1 MLTLFIQDIRNRK
14 ADFPSGIVFKWR
26 WVEGYQKEKGV
37 KNIDWWGKQN
47 DKVDTL
53 AKFYLRQCQAS
64 KQPNVPVRLWYEQWA
79 IYVDQVKMSTFDK
92 TTMYTYLRKDRMLKY
107 WREHSD
113 FPVYRLEEIDW
124 EPCRLAV
131 KQVKPGFKRFYAKFV
146 SGWIGNNHK
155 LNQY

>member
-1 MLTLFIQDIRNRK
+1 MNCADIIQDIRNRK
-14 ADFPSGIVFKWR
+14 ADFPSGIIFKWR

-64 KQPNVPVRLWYEQWA
+64 KRPNVPVRLWYERWA

-92 TTMYTYLRKDRMLKY
+92 TTMYTYLQKDRILIIGKNIRISQLTTLK
-107 WREHSD
+107 R
-113 FPVYRLEEIDW
+113 
-124 EPCRLAV
+124 
-131 KQVKPGFKRFYAKFV
+131 
-146 SGWIGNNHK
+146 
-155 LNQY
+155 